1 MTGDMV
7 KKTLAPNSLDSQA
20 IRGEKLLDTLTSVS
34 KIISPLGRSGF

>member
-7 KKTLAPNSLDSQA
+7 KKTLALGSLGIQA

-34 KIISPLGRSGF
+34 KIISPLRRSGF